1 MKLIEF
7 SDTYLDFNDLDMLS
21 NTSTYFGTSKPN
33 IYIKYFPH
41 NKPIIFRII
50 SYYKKV
56 FIDIWISHEIKEK
69 EIFRRKV
76 ERGYEW

>member
-21 NTSTYFGTSKPN
+21 NTSTYLGTSKPN
-33 IYIKYFPH
+33 IYIKYFPY

-56 FIDIWISHEIKEK
+56 FIDISISHEMKEVMCD
-69 EIFRRKV
+69 R
-76 ERGYEW
+76 